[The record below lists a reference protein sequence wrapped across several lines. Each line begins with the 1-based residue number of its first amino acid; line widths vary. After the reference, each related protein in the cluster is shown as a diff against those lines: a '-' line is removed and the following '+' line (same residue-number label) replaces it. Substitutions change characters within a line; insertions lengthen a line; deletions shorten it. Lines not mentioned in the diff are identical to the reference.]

1 MLVIS
6 LISLLAFIL
15 YEFRVP
21 ADPIIP
27 LRVLSSRGALLS
39 CLAQVGLMSAR
50 WTILFYTPIFMLA
63 VHGAAPAQAG
73 SILVP
78 TNLGFGLGGL
88 IIGWLH
94 VRRSGSFWLPSLV
107 SLAFISITLYILSV
121 VATPEYTVPAFVAIV
136 FISGFA
142 TGAYLNYTLAHIIHL
157 SPKNTEYVTTS
168 LMGTFRGFG
177 GSFGTSIGGGIF
189 YRVLRSSLT
198 SGFLALDG
206 TDELDPSRKQLV
218 SRLMGTP
225 TLVFHGHLTES
236 ETAVAVQGYTA
247 ASQGVWQ
254 AAAALALLM
263 LFVQAGTGWTAPKQ
277 NERPLAQSRAIV
289 AENEGIGEV

>member
-1 MLVIS
+1 
-6 LISLLAFIL
+6 
-15 YEFRVP
+15 
-21 ADPIIP
+21 
-27 LRVLSSRGALLS
+27 
-39 CLAQVGLMSAR
+39 MSAR
-50 WTILFYTPIFMLA
+50 WTVLFYTPIFMLA

-88 IIGWLH
+88 IIGWVH

-107 SLAFISITLYILSV
+107 SLFTIGITLYMLSV
-121 VATPEYTVPAFVAIV
+121 VATPAYSVTVFVIIV
-136 FISGFA
+136 FVSGFA
-142 TGAYLNYTLAHIIHL
+142 TGAFLNYTLAHIIHL

-206 TDELDPSRKQLV
+206 TDELDSDRKHLV
-218 SRLMGTP
+218 SRLLGTP
-225 TLVFHGHLTES
+225 TLVFHGGLSSGEQD
-236 ETAVAVQGYTA
+236 VAIQGYVA
-247 ASQGVWQ
+247 ASRGVWQ

-263 LFVQAGTGWTAPKQ
+263 IIAQAATGWTAPKH
-277 NERPLAQSRAIV
+277 EKEPLAQARAT
-289 AENEGIGEV
+289 ATENEGVGEA